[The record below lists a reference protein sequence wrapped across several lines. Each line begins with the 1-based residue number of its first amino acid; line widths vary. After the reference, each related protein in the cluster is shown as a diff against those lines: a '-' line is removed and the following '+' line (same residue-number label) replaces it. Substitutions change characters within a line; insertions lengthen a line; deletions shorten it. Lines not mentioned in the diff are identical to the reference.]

1 MRRIVLDM
9 QYNMFADAISQ
20 ALSRSDPDF
29 LIRRADSPD
38 QTVEICKSCLA
49 YTPPAGLKKGLSFA
63 RK

>member
-29 LIRRADSPD
+29 LIRRADSP
-38 QTVEICKSCLA
+38 IRL
-49 YTPPAGLKKGLSFA
+49 LKYVNHAL
-63 RK
+63 RMHLLWR